1 MPPCPHNQGCS
12 FCCGARE
19 ARQLFKIH
27 AKLIMT
33 TEIMASF
40 VLMMARVSCVTF
52 SILLM
57 YACLETTA
65 ALPTLGLLGLQK
77 PRISSPTAPMFICG
91 AFSLA
96 IVNCYID
103 IMEMTIKALLLSYA
117 ADRELNDQTGMYAM
131 TTALKNFITG
141 DSNPPF
147 NNVNK
152 HVDPD
157 DKSIPTKKKKKPANM
172 KKNPVADG
180 AGANGAKKNPLGLDD
195 KTMGILEKSDKGG
208 SGKHKLIRL

>member
-1 MPPCPHNQGCS
+1 
-12 FCCGARE
+12 
-19 ARQLFKIH
+19 
-27 AKLIMT
+27 MT

-40 VLMMARVSCVTF
+40 VLMMARVSCVSF

-77 PRISSPTAPMFICG
+77 PRISSPITPMFVCG

-141 DSNPPF
+141 ENNPPF
-147 NNVNK
+147 KKNK
-152 HVDPD
+152 ALETDPD
-157 DKSIPTKKKKKPANM
+157 DKSIPKKKKLPQNM

-180 AGANGAKKNPLGLDD
+180 GGGAGKANPLGLDK
-195 KTMGILEKSDKGG
+195 KTMGILDKADKGG
-208 SGKHKLIRL
+208 SGGKHKLIRL

>member
-1 MPPCPHNQGCS
+1 MPPCSHNQGCS

-180 AGANGAKKNPLGLDD
+180 AGAKKPNPLGLDD